1 MKILMFG
8 WEFPPFN
15 SGGLGTACQGLTKGL
30 SSKGIDITFVLPQ
43 KVNLNVDYLKLVFG
57 DKKKHKNCYVIN
69 SLLQAYSTS
78 ESYEKKFLFESEEQ
92 IAYGNN
98 LFEEVERY
106 ESIAENIAM
115 NEEFEIIHA
124 HDWLTFKAG
133 VAAKKVSGKSLVVH
147 VHATE
152 FDRTAGNGNNQYIYE
167 IEKYGME
174 NADLIIAVSNF
185 TKNKIIDHYGIS
197 PDKIRVVH
205 NSVEFENYSLEKI
218 HKLKEHN
225 KIVLFLGRLT
235 IQKGPDYFLYA
246 AKKILEK
253 NHNVIFIIAGN
264 GDMEKFLI
272 QKAAELGI
280 SDRVLFTGFLRGE
293 DIFKAYQM
301 ADVYVMPSVSEPF
314 GITPLE
320 SIAHGTPVII
330 SKQSGVSE
338 VLNHCLKVDF
348 WDIDELSNKIISVLN
363 YKELHQ
369 ALIENSS
376 KELEKMNWE
385 KSAQNC
391 IDVYNELKGGKK

>member
-1 MKILMFG
+1 MFG

-218 HKLKEHN
+218 
-225 KIVLFLGRLT
+225 
-235 IQKGPDYFLYA
+235 
-246 AKKILEK
+246 
-253 NHNVIFIIAGN
+253 
-264 GDMEKFLI
+264 
-272 QKAAELGI
+272 
-280 SDRVLFTGFLRGE
+280 
-293 DIFKAYQM
+293 
-301 ADVYVMPSVSEPF
+301 
-314 GITPLE
+314 
-320 SIAHGTPVII
+320 
-330 SKQSGVSE
+330 
-338 VLNHCLKVDF
+338 
-348 WDIDELSNKIISVLN
+348 
-363 YKELHQ
+363 
-369 ALIENSS
+369 
-376 KELEKMNWE
+376 NWE
-385 KSAQNC
+385 NKRQLALKT
-391 IDVYNELKGGKK
+391 IINEEQEKEYRDYVSLSLQSTALGKIPEDPVPYMIYGEYGTGKKLLIGQVPSSPKRSKFIRMRS